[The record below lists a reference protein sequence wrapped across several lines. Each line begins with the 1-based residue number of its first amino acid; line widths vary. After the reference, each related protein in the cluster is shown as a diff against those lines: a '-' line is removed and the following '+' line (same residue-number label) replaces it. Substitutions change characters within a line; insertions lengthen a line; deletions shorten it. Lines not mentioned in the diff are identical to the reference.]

1 MFFVFVGIFV
11 ENYFSYFVRGYLVEE
26 VWDFV
31 VVGGAASEGREM
43 FLLNLRYLRVMTRYF

>member
-11 ENYFSYFVRGYLVEE
+11 EYYFSYFVRGYLVEE

-31 VVGGAASEGREM
+31 VVGGAASEGRDV
-43 FLLNLRYLRVMTRYF
+43 F